1 MVEISIPELGY
12 FTKCEAI
19 KLVKALNGKTYL
31 RFEVSYGG
39 TAGNYVLNVGTE
51 EDTDPNNLKWVFI
64 SYAFSALAK
73 RC

>member
-12 FTKCEAI
+12 FTKCEAAKI
-19 KLVKALNGKTYL
+19 VKALNGRTNL

-39 TAGNYVLNVGTE
+39 IAGNYVLNVGTE
-51 EDTDPNNLKWVFI
+51 EDVDLDDLKWEFI
-64 SYAFSALAK
+64 SCAFMALAE